1 VLGGFGT
8 RTYNVPMANKK
19 YAWQE
24 RRFKLFEKAYNTN
37 AVFRDDLNT
46 AYKTGGIENL
56 ISKITDIFVKHK
68 VTIWAVPAAVEYVV
82 NPNLKR
88 TDYLNRITP
97 PIYFWNAVTD
107 KIGPHRFSEDSA
119 TIHFSKKH
127 DFAERVLADFKQRYP
142 NEKYESAPEFS
153 LREIAGNT
161 TAIHVLP
168 YITKSELHEL
178 IDCFWEDLEPLINQK
193 TTSST
198 KMDTDE
204 LLTSIQPSLTKSEA
218 ERNELILKMTE
229 EGASANNISWELTK
243 AGYGTFTSG
252 NIRTIRSRLKNQH
265 TKKKK

>member
-1 VLGGFGT
+1 MT
-8 RTYNVPMANKK
+8 NKK

-37 AVFRDDLNT
+37 IDFRDDLNT

-56 ISKITDIFVKHK
+56 QKKIIDIFVKHK
-68 VTIWAVPAAVEYVV
+68 VTIWAVPAAIEYVV
-82 NPNLKR
+82 NPKLKR
-88 TDYLNRITP
+88 IDYLNRITP

-107 KIGPHRFSEDSA
+107 RIGPHRFSEDSA
-119 TIHFSKKH
+119 TTHFSKKH
-127 DFAERVLADFKQRYP
+127 AFAESVVADLKRKYP
-142 NEKYESAPEFS
+142 NEKHKPMPEFS

-198 KMDTDE
+198 KMDTDD
-204 LLTSIQPSLTKSEA
+204 LLTSIQPSPTKSEA
-218 ERNELILKMTE
+218 EKNELILKMSE
-229 EGASANNISWELTK
+229 SGASADSISWFLRDN
-243 AGYGTFTSG
+243 GYGTYTSG
-252 NIRTIRSRLKNQH
+252 NIRTIRSRLKKQQA
-265 TKKKK
+265 KKKK